1 MALLPREQRFVHEDS
16 YDLAEFLLHL
26 EPGLLQGFMPVQQ
39 KPLFRLVPL
48 MLESQVLNVY

>member
-26 EPGLLQGFMPVQQ
+26 EPELLQGFMPVQQ